1 MGRTIRG
8 ADTKC
13 KGTRLSGLRE
23 DLYMIE
29 DSGQRMHALAE
40 ILYPL
45 CRSITGEGLR
55 ESLRVISDKIPI
67 NIMSVPSGTRVFDWQ
82 VPQEWKVREA
92 WIRDSIGNDVVN
104 FRDHNLHLVSYSRP
118 VQKRMSLAELLP
130 HLHANPK
137 MPDAIPYR
145 TGYYNDDW
153 GFCLSQNALD
163 QLGDGDYDVCVDT
176 DLFHGELNYGELLI
190 PGICDEEVLISC
202 HCCHPSMANDNLSG
216 MVLATELATRLMEQP
231 LRYSYRF
238 LFVPG
243 TIGSIAW
250 LASNESLIPR
260 IACGLV
266 LACVGDPGALTYKRT
281 KRKNSLIDRAV
292 ESVFRNSCPDAN
304 IRDFMPYGYDERQY
318 GSPGINLA
326 IGCLSRSAYGTF
338 PEYHT
343 SADDLSFITAEAL
356 QDTLEK
362 LERILFI
369 VDQNT
374 RHLNLKPMAEPMLGK
389 YGLYEITG
397 GAKSDVFDEL
407 ALLWVLGFSDGS
419 NDLLA
424 ISEISGIDFK
434 VILEATQK
442 LTEVG
447 LLEELKE

>member
-1 MGRTIRG
+1 M
-8 ADTKC
+8 
-13 KGTRLSGLRE
+13 E
-23 DLYMIE
+23 E
-29 DSGQRMHALAE
+29 DSGQRMHELAE
-40 ILYPL
+40 RLYPL
-45 CRSITGEGLR
+45 CRSITGDGLR
-55 ESLRVISDKIPI
+55 ESLRMVSEKIPI
-67 NIMSVPSGTRVFDWQ
+67 EIKAVPSGTKVFDWS

-92 WIRDSIGNDVVN
+92 WIRDSSGNDVVN

-118 VQKRMSLAELLP
+118 VRQRMSLLELLP
-130 HLHANPK
+130 HLHANPS

-145 TGYYNDDW
+145 TGYYHEDW
-153 GFCLSQNALD
+153 GFCITQNALN
-163 QLGDGDYDVCVDT
+163 QLDDGEYDVCVDT
-176 DLFHGELNYGELLI
+176 DLFDGELNYGELLI
-190 PGICDEEVLISC
+190 PGIGDEEVLISC

-216 MVLATELATRLMEQP
+216 MVVATELASRLLDQP

-250 LASNESLIPR
+250 LALNESLIPR

-281 KRKNSLIDRAV
+281 KKQNSLIDRAV
-292 ESVFRNSCPDAN
+292 ESVFRSTCPDAI
-304 IRDFMPYGYDERQY
+304 IREFMPYGYDERQY

-326 IGCLSRSAYGTF
+326 IGCLSRSTYGSF

-356 QDTLEK
+356 HDTLEK
-362 LERILFI
+362 LERVMFV
-369 VDQNT
+369 VDQNS

-389 YGLYEITG
+389 YGLYDKTG
-397 GAKSDVFDEL
+397 GTKSDGFSEL
-407 ALLWVLGFSDGS
+407 ALLWVLSLSDGS

-424 ISEISGIDFK
+424 ISEISGIDFD
-434 VILEATQK
+434 VILRATQR

-447 LLEELKE
+447 LLGELTE

>member
-1 MGRTIRG
+1 M
-8 ADTKC
+8 
-13 KGTRLSGLRE
+13 E
-23 DLYMIE
+23 E
-29 DSGQRMHALAE
+29 DSGRRMHELAE
-40 ILYPL
+40 RLYPL
-45 CRSITGEGLR
+45 CRSITGDGLR
-55 ESLRVISDKIPI
+55 ESLRMVSEKIPI
-67 NIMSVPSGTRVFDWQ
+67 EIKAVPSGTKVFDWS

-92 WIRDSIGNDVVN
+92 WIRDSSGNDVVN

-118 VQKRMSLAELLP
+118 VRQRMSLLELLP
-130 HLHANPK
+130 HLHANPS

-145 TGYYNDDW
+145 TGYYHEDW
-153 GFCLSQNALD
+153 GFCITQNALN
-163 QLGDGDYDVCVDT
+163 QLDDGEYDVCVDT
-176 DLFHGELNYGELLI
+176 DLFDGELNYGELLI
-190 PGICDEEVLISC
+190 PGIGDEEVLISC

-216 MVLATELATRLMEQP
+216 MVVATELASRLLDQP

-250 LASNESLIPR
+250 LALNESLIPR

-281 KRKNSLIDRAV
+281 KKQNSLIDRAV
-292 ESVFRNSCPDAN
+292 ESVFRSTCPDAI
-304 IRDFMPYGYDERQY
+304 IREFMPYGYDERQY

-326 IGCLSRSAYGTF
+326 IGCLSRSTYGSF

-356 QDTLEK
+356 HDTLEK
-362 LERILFI
+362 LERVMFV

-389 YGLYEITG
+389 YGLYDKTG
-397 GAKSDVFDEL
+397 GTKSDGFSEL
-407 ALLWVLGFSDGS
+407 ALLWVLSLSDGS

-424 ISEISGIDFK
+424 ISEISGIDFD
-434 VILEATQK
+434 VILQATQR

-447 LLEELKE
+447 LLGELTE

>member
-1 MGRTIRG
+1 
-8 ADTKC
+8 
-13 KGTRLSGLRE
+13 
-23 DLYMIE
+23 
-29 DSGQRMHALAE
+29 MHELAE
-40 ILYPL
+40 RLYPL
-45 CRSITGEGLR
+45 CRSITGDGLR
-55 ESLRVISDKIPI
+55 ESLRMVSEKIPI
-67 NIMSVPSGTRVFDWQ
+67 EIKAVPSGTKVFDWS

-92 WIRDSIGNDVVN
+92 WIRDSSGNDVVN

-118 VQKRMSLAELLP
+118 VRQRMSLLELLP
-130 HLHANPK
+130 HLHANPS

-145 TGYYNDDW
+145 TGYYHEDW
-153 GFCLSQNALD
+153 GFCITQNALN
-163 QLGDGDYDVCVDT
+163 QLDDGEYDVCVDT
-176 DLFHGELNYGELLI
+176 DLFDGELNYGELLI
-190 PGICDEEVLISC
+190 PGIGDEEVLISC

-216 MVLATELATRLMEQP
+216 MVVATELASRLLDQP

-250 LASNESLIPR
+250 LALNESLIPR

-281 KRKNSLIDRAV
+281 KKQNSLIDRAV
-292 ESVFRNSCPDAN
+292 ESVFRSTCPDAI
-304 IRDFMPYGYDERQY
+304 IREFMPYGYDERQY

-326 IGCLSRSAYGTF
+326 IGCLSRSTYGSF

-356 QDTLEK
+356 HDTLEK
-362 LERILFI
+362 LERVMFV

-389 YGLYEITG
+389 YGLYDKAG
-397 GAKSDVFDEL
+397 GTKSDGFSEL
-407 ALLWVLGFSDGS
+407 ALLWVLSLSDGS

-424 ISEISGIDFK
+424 ISEISGIDFD
-434 VILEATQK
+434 VILRATQR

-447 LLEELKE
+447 LLGELTE

>member
-13 KGTRLSGLRE
+13 EGTRVSGLLE
-23 DLYMIE
+23 DLCMI
-29 DSGQRMHALAE
+29 DGSGQRMHVLAE
-40 ILYPL
+40 RLYPL
-45 CRSITGEGLR
+45 CRSITGDGLR
-55 ESLRVISDKIPI
+55 ESLRIISEQVPI
-67 NIMSVPSGTRVFDWQ
+67 DIKAVPSGTQVFDWL

-92 WIRDSIGNDVVN
+92 WIRDSLGNDVVN
-104 FRDHNLHLVSYSRP
+104 FRDHNLHLVSYSRA
-118 VQKRMSLAELLP
+118 VRQRMSLHDLLP

-145 TGYYNDDW
+145 TGYYNEDW
-153 GFCLSQNALD
+153 GFCLTQNALD
-163 QLGDGDYDVCVDT
+163 QLDEGEYEVCVDT
-176 DLFHGELNYGELLI
+176 ELFHGELNYGELLI
-190 PGICDEEVLISC
+190 PGIGDEEVLISC

-216 MVLATELATRLMEQP
+216 MVVATELASRLLDQP

-250 LASNESLIPR
+250 LASNELSMPR

-266 LACVGDPGALTYKRT
+266 LACVGDPGALTYKQT

-292 ESVFRNSCPDAN
+292 ESVFRSSCPDAT
-304 IRDFMPYGYDERQY
+304 IREFMPYGYDERQY

-326 IGCLSRSAYGTF
+326 IGCLSRSSYGSF

-362 LERILFI
+362 LERVMFI
-369 VDQNT
+369 VDQNA

-389 YGLYEITG
+389 YGLYSKTG
-397 GAKSDVFDEL
+397 GAKSDGFDDL
-407 ALLWVLGFSDGS
+407 ALLWVLGYSDGS

-424 ISEISGIDFK
+424 ISETSGIDFD
-434 VILEATQK
+434 VIFHAAHRLI
-442 LTEVG
+442 EVG
-447 LLEELKE
+447 LLSELAE